1 MAKVSVVLD
10 KRRKTKSEE
19 YPIKIRFYKDFKVWF
34 LPLNLNSKVEHWNN
48 KLNCYNSFV
57 ENLKQLNLLI
67 KKSLLDAQ
75 NNILNLELNNSLYS
89 IDDIKSIYQ
98 KKRPNKPVLPTNNF
112 FNLADILVNQMKEA
126 GRFGNAA
133 SYNAAVVIVRKYYK
147 QEILK
152 FEKIDYK
159 FLSDL
164 ESHLYSNKYKTNSIG
179 AFMRAIRA
187 IINQAINH
195 NIVDQK
201 YYPFRKFKIKTEK
214 TLNRT
219 LTIEQLKAIKN
230 LELTG
235 QSARSRTRDYF
246 ILSFYLRG
254 INFRD
259 LALLTKD
266 NLQDNR
272 IIYKRAKTH
281 KFYSIKIE
289 PQIQSILD
297 KYYSESS
304 DYLLPIIN
312 PKYSSQDVHRIA
324 KEAIK
329 NCNARHL
336 KYIAQSL
343 KIPKITFYYARY
355 TWANIAKQLGYS
367 KDKIA
372 EALGHEYG
380 NKVTGIY
387 LHSYGNEVIDEMNY
401 KICQCFLHNS
411 NKMQHLI

>member
-1 MAKVSVVLD
+1 
-10 KRRKTKSEE
+10 
-19 YPIKIRFYKDFKVWF
+19 
-34 LPLNLNSKVEHWNN
+34 
-48 KLNCYNSFV
+48 
-57 ENLKQLNLLI
+57 
-67 KKSLLDAQ
+67 
-75 NNILNLELNNSLYS
+75 
-89 IDDIKSIYQ
+89 
-98 KKRPNKPVLPTNNF
+98 
-112 FNLADILVNQMKEA
+112 MKEA

-159 FLSDL
+159 FLTDL

-179 AFMRAIRA
+179 AFMRVIRA
-187 IINQAINH
+187 IFNQAINH

-201 YYPFRKFKIKTEK
+201 QYPFRKFKIKTEK

-235 QSARSRTRDYF
+235 QNARSRSKVYF

-266 NLQDNR
+266 NLQDHR
-272 IIYKRAKTH
+272 IIFKRAKTH

-312 PKYSSQDVHRIA
+312 PKYSSKDVYRIA

-336 KYIAQSL
+336 KYIAQL
-343 KIPKITFYYARY
+343 LNIPKLTFYYARY
-355 TWANIAKQLGYS
+355 TWANIAFKHPNWATQ
-367 KDKIA
+367 KIK
-372 EALGHEYG
+372 LQKHQGVFFYEYG
-380 NKVTGIY
+380 NKVAGIY
-387 LHSYGNEVIDEMNY
+387 FDSYGNEVIDEMNVNSY
-401 KICQCFLHNS
+401 KFNCLNFF
-411 NKMQHLI
+411 